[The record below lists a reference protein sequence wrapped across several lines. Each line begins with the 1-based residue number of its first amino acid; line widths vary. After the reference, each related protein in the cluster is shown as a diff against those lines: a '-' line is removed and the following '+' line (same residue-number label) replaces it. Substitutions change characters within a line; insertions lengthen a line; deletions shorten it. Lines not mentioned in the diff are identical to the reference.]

1 MFRLT
6 YMFTNVFAHHSFL
19 NFRLCF
25 WNHFLLPEIYVYK
38 FLYWGSVVVNS
49 VFVYLKCLFFFFW
62 KGLYFTLV
70 LKWLHT
76 LCWQIFSQR
85 IETVLFPVFWLLML
99 LLKSLLWYCF
109 INNLSFFLSLVFH
122 RFTMIWEFENFFK
135 LFILFGIYYASC
147 IFGFMSSISSG
158 KIISH
163 DLIKLCLSF
172 YIYILSLWDCNWLY

>member
-1 MFRLT
+1 MFI
-6 YMFTNVFAHHSFL
+6 
-19 NFRLCF
+19 
-25 WNHFLLPEIYVYK
+25 W
-38 FLYWGSVVVNS
+38 SV
-49 VFVYLKCLFFFFW
+49 FFFW

-76 LCWQIFSQR
+76 SRWQIFSQR

-99 LLKSLLWYCF
+99 LLKSLLCYCF
-109 INNLSFFLSLVFH
+109 VNNFSFFLSLVFH
-122 RFTMIWEFENFFK
+122 RFTMIWEFENFLK

-147 IFGFMSSISSG
+147 IFGFMSFISSG

-163 DLIKLCLSF
+163 DLIKLRLSF